1 MCPTSHV
8 LGWIASGIR
17 ASASFQIISSLVGR
31 LGSSGIA
38 RPKRLGGQILGGL
51 GAKPQEADAYTQI
64 YSYEKSLFSLQFT
77 DFDQPGL
84 GSLANV

>member
-1 MCPTSHV
+1 VASPDPR
-8 LGWIASGIR
+8 GW
-17 ASASFQIISSLVGR
+17 
-31 LGSSGIA
+31 
-38 RPKRLGGQILGGL
+38 GGQILGGL